1 MAVNVGKDL
10 NLTGAAILS
19 DKLALNVSGNI
30 NKKDLQ
36 DSYTSESMSLGA
48 STSMNFG
55 GSGTG
60 AGSSNGSGDSGN
72 VGKTNSNPNQ
82 PTIIGSGDKPNQFP
96 GGSTTI
102 SGSYSQNES
111 SRTTYATIGSLSA
124 TLLDDS
130 DPNKLRLTSST
141 NSMIGADFEGGLT
154 IDHRFLSESGR
165 ANIAS
170 DFTNLGSNLNKN
182 PLTPMGLSIILE
194 NYTGRELSWKPGDV
208 ARFKEKGREF
218 ETAVPGALTIGKAN
232 VIDPNDPK
240 NAGRLYLIGQPITA
254 DPDYYEKKLTWA
266 NEGGAISAPNV
277 IPGFNSM
284 SVFHDKFTQE
294 TFLGKEGL
302 LELSIIPAIP
312 INYYGLIGKE
322 LRNLYEEPKNNN
334 STRGAK

>member
-1 MAVNVGKDL
+1 MKINVGKDL

-48 STSMNFG
+48 STSINFG

-82 PTIIGSGDKPNQFP
+82 PTIIGSGDKPNPAP

-154 IDHRFLSESGR
+154 IDHRLFSEGGR
-165 ANIAS
+165 QNIGK
-170 DFTNLGSNLNKN
+170 DFTNLGPNLKTMRQEADKS
-182 PLTPMGLSIILE
+182 PFKIGAILNAPNTLLE
-194 NYTGRELSWKPGDV
+194 GAIYT
-208 ARFKEKGREF
+208 FTEK
-218 ETAVPGALTIGKAN
+218 K
-232 VIDPNDPK
+232 NDPE
-240 NAGRLYLIGQPITA
+240 GSQLITLKIEDG
-254 DPDYYEKKLTWA
+254 KLTQA
-266 NEGGAISAPNV
+266 TNRFQQNI
-277 IPGFNSM
+277 
-284 SVFHDKFTQE
+284 
-294 TFLGKEGL
+294 
-302 LELSIIPAIP
+302 
-312 INYYGLIGKE
+312 
-322 LRNLYEEPKNNN
+322 
-334 STRGAK
+334 